1 MSRIGKKPIPV
12 PKGVEVKK
20 DGNAVTVKG
29 PKGSLTTPLVPG
41 IGVSI
46 ENNVVTFTRGDEE
59 NKSRATHGLMRALVA
74 NNVLGVTQGFKKELD
89 IVGVGF
95 RAEVKGKEV
104 VFQLGY
110 SHPIRFPVPKGID
123 LAIDGKSGHITVT
136 GIDKQQVGQTAA
148 EIRSLR
154 QPDPYKG
161 KGIKYSDEVIR
172 RKAGKAAGK

>member
-1 MSRIGKKPIPV
+1 MSRIGNKPIPL

-20 DGNAVTVKG
+20 DANGIVVKG
-29 PKGSLTTPLVPG
+29 PKGSLTTVVVHG
-41 IGVSI
+41 IDVKV
-46 ENNVVTFTRGDEE
+46 ENNTVSFTRADDEGR
-59 NKSRATHGLMRALVA
+59 SRAAHGLMRALVA
-74 NNVLGVTQGFKKELD
+74 NNVLGVTQGFKRELD
-89 IVGVGF
+89 IIGVGY

-110 SHPIRFPVPKGID
+110 SHPVRFPIPQGIEI
-123 LAIDGKSGHITVT
+123 AVDGKTGHITIT
-136 GIDKQQVGQTAA
+136 GIDKQKVGQTAA

-154 QPDPYKG
+154 EPDPYKG

>member
-1 MSRIGKKPIPV
+1 MSRIGKKPIPL

-29 PKGSLTTPLVPG
+29 PKGSLTTLLVPG
-41 IGVSI
+41 IDVSI
-46 ENNVVTFTRGDEE
+46 ENNVVTFTRGNEE

-89 IVGVGF
+89 IVGVGY

-110 SHPIRFPVPKGID
+110 SHPVRFPVPKGIEV
-123 LAIDGKSGHITVT
+123 AVDGKSGHITVT

-154 QPDPYKG
+154 EPDPYKG
-161 KGIKYSDEVIR
+161 KGIKYTDEVIR